1 MTANADIPVGDGERR
16 HDPMLDVLTRYHG
29 CRACGIVKDTG
40 RAHSEYGK
48 YEDQGPYYVLFSDLP
63 ALIARVREDERAAA
77 LRDAAEAVK
86 ALDLQSHYRMTCEPP
101 DPVDWSKH
109 RSCDAWADIVAAIE
123 VRL

>member
-1 MTANADIPVGDGERR
+1 MTANADIPVSDGERR

-77 LRDAAEAVK
+77 LRDAVEAVK
-86 ALDLQSHYRMTCEPP
+86 ALNNEKALIIDEWTTVE
-101 DPVDWSKH
+101 
-109 RSCDAWADIVAAIE
+109 AVAAIE

>member
-77 LRDAAEAVK
+77 LRDAANAVINYGEERK
-86 ALDLQSHYRMTCEPP
+86 SNLPFGTPADDITAALR
-101 DPVDWSKH
+101 
-109 RSCDAWADIVAAIE
+109 VAATRIADLGDKIG
-123 VRL
+123 VK